1 MNVKPSHLT
10 KEELNELCEAL
21 IAIDNVDE
29 CKDFLDDLLT
39 KQELVSIGGRVHC
52 AKLFI
57 QGKTYV
63 EVTKETN
70 VSSATLARVNK
81 CVKNGKGYNRVLKK
95 VMAQEAKE
103 KD

>member
-39 KQELVSIGGRVHC
+39 KQELVSIGKRPMSPRRPWPGS
-52 AKLFI
+52 
-57 QGKTYV
+57 
-63 EVTKETN
+63 TN
-70 VSSATLARVNK
+70 A
-81 CVKNGKGYNRVLKK
+81 
-95 VMAQEAKE
+95 
-103 KD
+103 